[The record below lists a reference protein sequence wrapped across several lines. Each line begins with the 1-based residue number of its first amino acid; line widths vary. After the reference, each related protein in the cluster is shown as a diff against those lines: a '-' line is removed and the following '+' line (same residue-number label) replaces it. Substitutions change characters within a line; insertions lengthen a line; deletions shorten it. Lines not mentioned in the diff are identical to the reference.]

1 MANQLTP
8 QHYINMI
15 IHYIEAKQ
23 DFITKEKLYNYC
35 ISQTEE
41 LDEGDEQYI
50 QSIIDKLVRQLRQGR
65 YISMQDLVHFRQ
77 IKSLTNCM
85 ITIDDDMPSLNITEE
100 QAKKI
105 INKNISLGD
114 FSL

>member
-1 MANQLTP
+1 MANKLTP
-8 QHYINMI
+8 QHYVNMI
-15 IHYIEAKQ
+15 IYYIETKQ
-23 DFITKEKLYNYC
+23 DFITKEKVYNYC

-41 LDEGDEQYI
+41 LDAGDEQYI
-50 QSIIDKLVRQLRQGR
+50 QSIIDKLVRQLRHGR

-77 IKSLTNCM
+77 VKSFRDCM
-85 ITIDDDMPSLNITEE
+85 INIEDDIHELRITEE